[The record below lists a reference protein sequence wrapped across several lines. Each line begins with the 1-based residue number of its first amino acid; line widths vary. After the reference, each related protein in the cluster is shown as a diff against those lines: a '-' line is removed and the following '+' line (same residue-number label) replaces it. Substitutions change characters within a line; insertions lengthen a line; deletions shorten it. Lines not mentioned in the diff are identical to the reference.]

1 MIQIKPPALI
11 KSWPLGQDVQ
21 VLRHPQVC
29 AKLQISSSKLFDL
42 IAKGQF
48 PKPFTI
54 IPDGRAVGWLDNE
67 VNTWILDR
75 KNASSNQEES

>member
-1 MIQIKPPALI
+1 MIQIKPSALI

-54 IPDGRAVGWLDNE
+54 ISGGRAVGWLEQE
-67 VNTWILDR
+67 VDQWILDR
-75 KNASSNQEES
+75 IETCRLESI

>member
-54 IPDGRAVGWLDNE
+54 IPGGRAVGWLENE
-67 VNTWILDR
+67 VYAWILNR
-75 KNASSNQEES
+75 KHVSSNREDA